1 MSSWREAIALF
12 DRRRMTYVRLR
23 TDVMPS
29 RLYIP
34 STAWPLRHIAHDAAC
49 PCALQCAPLPESGML
64 HNALVFL
71 VAAVVAGLFGFTRI
85 VGTPFGVAKILCLT
99 FAILC
104 IVSLYLMRRAR
115 ARARAVDRGR
125 AEADTN
131 GSQG

>member
-1 MSSWREAIALF
+1 
-12 DRRRMTYVRLR
+12 
-23 TDVMPS
+23 
-29 RLYIP
+29 
-34 STAWPLRHIAHDAAC
+34 
-49 PCALQCAPLPESGML
+49 ML

-71 VAAVVAGLFGFTRI
+71 VAAVVTGLFGFTRM
-85 VGTPFGVAKILCLT
+85 VGTPFGVAKILCVT

-104 IVSLYLMRRAR
+104 FVSLYLMRR